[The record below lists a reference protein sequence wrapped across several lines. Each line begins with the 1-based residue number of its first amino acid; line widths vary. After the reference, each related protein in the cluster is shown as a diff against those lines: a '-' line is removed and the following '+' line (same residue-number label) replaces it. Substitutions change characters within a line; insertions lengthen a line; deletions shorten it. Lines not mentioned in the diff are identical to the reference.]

1 MPVTRSWSAAAP
13 AMVAVRER
21 GTGPRGQWFWL
32 IAASLFV
39 AGGLA
44 SVFAAKSVQME
55 SAGPLVNLNTVPN
68 PDELLPL
75 LEAFPNREERALVAE
90 RTFDFLER
98 SRPIQNA
105 GALSSLRVTADEI
118 AADQRWDAM
127 RKRANAQPNAKRFAL
142 LPLGKLKPLI
152 AVRTPDQYRREFFKW
167 SALYFA
173 GFYLVALAWKFGRF
187 RGDCSFLPALQMLSG
202 IGFAL
207 MVSMRDPLRDTLEFH
222 KFATGVFT
230 GCLLLA
236 LTAIPAFDYKRLI
249 DWCYTPLFLALGLFA
264 ALEKFGRGPAGNDAK
279 VNLGP
284 FQPVEAIKILLV
296 LFLAGYFT
304 RNWERLRDLREK
316 RVLPQFFRRIG
327 LPRLEHIVPALCAVA
342 IALSMFFKLKDL
354 GPALVMLFVFLS
366 MFAVARGRPGLALSA
381 LALMVASVAVG
392 YRLGQPHT
400 VVERIDMWLAP
411 WDNDVH
417 GGDQL
422 AHGLWA
428 LATGGPFGS
437 GPGWGDPAMIPAGNT
452 DLVLPAIGEEWGF
465 LGVSTIFLLFSFLVS
480 RSLRAAI
487 RASTHYGFFL
497 GLGLACLITYEMM
510 LISSGVLGAL
520 PLSGVVSP
528 FLSSGNTAMLANFAI
543 FALLASISA
552 DPREEGPHELLR
564 GPARYLKV
572 VMACAGLFLVATAA
586 RYQVQ
591 HDSDYIAREAHS
603 FEEDGVK
610 RPQRNPRLNS
620 IAREIPRGT
629 IYDRNGLPV
638 ATSSWAELEK
648 HRAEYEALG
657 ISLDA
662 CCSRFD
668 TRFYPFGRAA
678 EHVVGD
684 LRTGES
690 FHASNASLVEHDSNS
705 RLQGYDF
712 AELAPL
718 ARYRHQPGN
727 PDIARLLA
735 RDRGVHLTIDIR
747 LQARA
752 QKILEDHLQTVGA
765 HNGSVVVMD
774 ATSGDVLAMV
784 SAPAPD
790 PPGSRSAAPT
800 PDELLDR
807 ARYGQ
812 YPPGSTF
819 KIVTAI
825 AALTLDPGLRH
836 RTYLCRSLP
845 EGRAGTVILGWNRD
859 IKDDVGD
866 HAHGTI
872 DMERAI
878 AVSCNAYFAQLG
890 VHDVGA
896 KALADTAAKFGIS
909 TGEPANLRRALPFAA
924 YGQGEVLVSPFK
936 MARVAAAIA
945 SGGRMPEGRWLTD
958 PSNTRTDAPIE
969 ALPAPQAAFI
979 ASAMRRVVTE
989 GTGRN
994 AMAGEAIQI
1003 AGKTGTAQLDAGL
1016 PHAWFTGFAPYD
1028 ASADKRLA
1036 FAVIVEHGG
1045 YGARAAAPVAR
1056 EVVEA
1061 AKQLGLIGAIAPV
1074 GPIGPPAPVGLN
1086 GAVGPI
1092 TLNGAVAPRLPVTAP
1107 APGGQHR

>member
-1 MPVTRSWSAAAP
+1 MAVTRSWAAAAP
-13 AMVAVRER
+13 AMISVREAGR
-21 GTGPRGQWFWL
+21 APRTQWVWL
-32 IAASLFV
+32 IAASLFA

-44 SVFAAKSVQME
+44 SVYAAKSIEMQGAE
-55 SAGPLVNLNTVPN
+55 RLVNLNTVES
-68 PDELLPL
+68 PDQLLPL
-75 LEAFPNREERALVAE
+75 LEPFPNREERALVAQK
-90 RTFDFLER
+90 TFDYLEGA
-98 SRPIQNA
+98 RPVLNA
-105 GALSSLRVTADEI
+105 GTLTALRVTADEI
-118 AADQRWDAM
+118 ESDPRWDAM
-127 RKRANAQPNAKRFAL
+127 RKRLRAQPSAKRFSL

-152 AVRTPDQYRREFFKW
+152 AVRTPTEFRREFFAW

-173 GFYLVALAWKFGRF
+173 GFYLVALAWKAAKF
-187 RGDCSFLPALQMLSG
+187 RGDRSLLPALQMLSG

-207 MVSMRDPLRDTLEFH
+207 MASMRDPLRDTLEFH
-222 KFATGVFT
+222 KFAIGVFA
-230 GCLLLA
+230 GCVMLA
-236 LTAIPAFDYKRLI
+236 LPAVRFFDYRRLS
-249 DWCYTPLFLALGLFA
+249 DWCYTPLFGALALFGL
-264 ALEKFGRGPAGNDAK
+264 LEKFGHGPAGNDAK

-316 RVLPQFFRRIG
+316 RILPKLFRRIG
-327 LPRLEHIVPALCAVA
+327 VPRFEHMVPVLCALVL
-342 IALSMFFKLKDL
+342 ALGMFFKLKDL
-354 GPALVMLFVFLS
+354 GPALVMFFVFLS
-366 MFAVARGRPGLALSA
+366 MFAVARGRPGLALA
-381 LALMVASVAVG
+381 GLTLMVASVAIG
-392 YRLGQPHT
+392 YRIGQPHT

-417 GGDQL
+417 GGNQL

-465 LGVSTIFLLFSFLVS
+465 LGVCSVFLLFGFLIS
-480 RSLRAAI
+480 RALRAAI

-497 GLGLACLITYEMM
+497 GLGLACLIAYEMM

-552 DPREEGPHELLR
+552 DPRPEGPHELLR
-564 GPARYLKV
+564 VPTRYLKA
-572 VMACAGLFLVATAA
+572 VMVCAALFLVWTAA
-586 RYQVQ
+586 RYQVLE
-591 HDSDYIAREAHS
+591 DRDYMAREAHS

-657 ISLDA
+657 ISLDT

-668 TRFYPFGRAA
+668 TRYYPFGSAA
-678 EHVVGD
+678 AHVVGD
-684 LRTGES
+684 LRTGEN
-690 FHASNASLVEHDSNS
+690 FHATNASLVEHDSNAH
-705 RLQGYDF
+705 LQGYEF

-727 PDIARLLA
+727 PDIARVLA

-747 LQARA
+747 LQTRA
-752 QKILEDHLQTVGA
+752 QQILEDHLRAIGSR
-765 HNGSVVVMD
+765 NGSVVVMD
-774 ATSGDVLAMV
+774 AASGDVLAMA

-790 PPGSRSAAPT
+790 PPGSRTAAPT
-800 PDELLDR
+800 SDELLDR

-819 KIVTAI
+819 KLVTAI
-825 AALTLDPGLRH
+825 AALTLDPELKH
-836 RTYLCRSLP
+836 RKYLCHTLPDGRSGATIP
-845 EGRAGTVILGWNRD
+845 GWNRD

-866 HAHGTI
+866 HAHGTL

-890 VHDVGA
+890 VHDVGST
-896 KALADTAAKFGIS
+896 ALAETAAKLGIS
-909 TGEPANLRRALPFAA
+909 TGDPANLRRALPFAA

-945 SGGRMPEGRWLTD
+945 AGGRMPEGRWVTD
-958 PSNTRTDAPIE
+958 ASNTRTDAPAE
-969 ALPAPQAAFI
+969 VLPAAQAAFL
-979 ASAMRRVVTE
+979 AGAMRRVVTE
-989 GTGRN
+989 GTGRGP
-994 AMAGEAIQI
+994 MAGEAIAM
-1003 AGKTGTAQLDAGL
+1003 AGKTGTAQLDAGE

-1028 ASADKRLA
+1028 ASAEKRLA
-1036 FAVIVEHGG
+1036 FAVLVEHGG
-1045 YGARAAAPVAR
+1045 YGARAAAPIAR
-1056 EVVEA
+1056 EVIEA
-1061 AKQLGLIGAIAPV
+1061 AAQFGLIDK
-1074 GPIGPPAPVGLN
+1074 PA
-1086 GAVGPI
+1086 
-1092 TLNGAVAPRLPVTAP
+1092 
-1107 APGGQHR
+1107 GGTH